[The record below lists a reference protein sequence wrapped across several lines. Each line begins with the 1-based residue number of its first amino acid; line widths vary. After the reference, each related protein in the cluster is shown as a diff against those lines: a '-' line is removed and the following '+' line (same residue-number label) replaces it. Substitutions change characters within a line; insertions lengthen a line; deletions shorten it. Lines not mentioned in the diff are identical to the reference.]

1 MRPLESDNFDDD
13 EDEKMLFISLLD
25 FRLSDEIGSDGRAR
39 LARGSPFST
48 ISLMSTSLTE
58 HSLVALDDAAVGG
71 GVVVVG
77 GARERCGDVAF
88 RRFSSETIASTSSS
102 SLNT

>member
-1 MRPLESDNFDDD
+1 MRPLGSDNFDVD
-13 EDEKMLFISLLD
+13 DEKMLFISLLD

-48 ISLMSTSLTE
+48 ISLMSTSFTE

-71 GVVVVG
+71 GVVVVR
-77 GARERCGDVAF
+77 ARERGGDVAF
-88 RRFSSETIASTSSS
+88 RRFSCETIASTSSS